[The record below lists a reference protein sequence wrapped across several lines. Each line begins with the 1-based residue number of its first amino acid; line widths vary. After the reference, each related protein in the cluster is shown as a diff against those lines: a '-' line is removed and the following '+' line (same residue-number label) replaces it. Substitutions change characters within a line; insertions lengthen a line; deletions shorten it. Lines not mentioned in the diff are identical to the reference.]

1 MPISWVRRR
10 EPHVET
16 TSEKGLGATM
26 QLLQTAKDHI
36 MEKREDL
43 MSMEL
48 MMQGHFFG
56 MMAHLTSQVR
66 QSNGYS

>member
-1 MPISWVRRR
+1 
-10 EPHVET
+10 
-16 TSEKGLGATM
+16 M